1 MQLHSQLWRQSDPVN
16 MKIIL
21 FYCQIICMYC
31 GMYPYSQLSL
41 QSVDFSISLSELLLN
56 LGTPS
61 IRLCLQQPTV
71 CYISSESNLYYVPV
85 FRTDLQLLKLRLYCS
100 QLLIFGNILGLH
112 TETTVAIIT
121 VMKLLYCSH
130 RFLLSVFA
138 VLSAACQFQHPS
150 LGFGPV

>member
-1 MQLHSQLWRQSDPVN
+1 MYVGLVPHSQLSV
-16 MKIIL
+16 
-21 FYCQIICMYC
+21 
-31 GMYPYSQLSL
+31 

-61 IRLCLQQPTV
+61 IHLCLQQPTV

-85 FRTDLQLLKLRLYCS
+85 LNSPAAVEVEIVLQL
-100 QLLIFGNILGLH
+100 FGSIHRNNSGNS
-112 TETTVAIIT
+112 AIIT
-121 VMKLLYCSH
+121 LMKLFYYNH